1 MSKFKK
7 VEMKLI
13 VHVDTKDEY
22 ICPSGDPTKDNVVL
36 NAIHSDF
43 FLERVDVVKVREV
56 SDGNT

>member
-1 MSKFKK
+1 MSVKK

-22 ICPSGDPTKDNVVL
+22 ICPSGDPTIDNVVL

-56 SDGNT
+56 NDAD

>member
-1 MSKFKK
+1 MMSVKK

-56 SDGNT
+56 SNGNT

>member
-56 SDGNT
+56 NNG